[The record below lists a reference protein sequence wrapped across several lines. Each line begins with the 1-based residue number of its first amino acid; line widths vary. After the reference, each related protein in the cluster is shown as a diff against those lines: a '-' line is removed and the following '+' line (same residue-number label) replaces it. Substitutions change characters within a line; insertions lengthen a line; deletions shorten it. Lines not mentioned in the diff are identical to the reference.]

1 MNIEKQLEILAN
13 DAPEYGVSTEI
24 MEQAISP
31 VLKFLASQH
40 KHTDYFVLH
49 TSDKHWIIT
58 TLSNRKQPQMTK
70 RVIYGFATYQD
81 ARNFQDTVNP
91 NSITPPINIVSLPI
105 THLLFQIFAIHQ
117 VDSII
122 LMDTPNNKTKG
133 IEIQRENIENMIQ
146 KQLQQLTHDLSLKD
160 QKTQSNLA

>member
-13 DAPEYGVSTEI
+13 DAPEYGVSKEI

-49 TSDKHWIIT
+49 TSDHHWIIT
-58 TLSNRKQPQMTK
+58 TLSNRKQPKIMK
-70 RVIYGFATYQD
+70 RVIYGFATCQD

-91 NSITPPINIVSLPI
+91 NSIASPINIVSLPI
-105 THLLFQIFAIHQ
+105 THLFFQMFAIRQ

-122 LMDTPNNKTKG
+122 IMDTPNNQTKG

-146 KQLQQLTHDLSLKD
+146 KQLQQVMPNLYLKP